1 MLLPEVK
8 RIIQEAKIVPPPEV
22 KREDGFAAKNAIL
35 WFFYVLMLVIQCI
48 YHIFRIYIYSICH
61 MSKYIYIYMIC
72 IILNIYSDMQWF
84 QQRYPIRISQPSF
97 PEGALDT
104 PGPFGRTSG
113 GYRNPPEA

>member
-1 MLLPEVK
+1 
-8 RIIQEAKIVPPPEV
+8 
-22 KREDGFAAKNAIL
+22 
-35 WFFYVLMLVIQCI
+35 
-48 YHIFRIYIYSICH
+48 
-61 MSKYIYIYMIC
+61 MIC
-72 IILNIYSDMQWF
+72 VILNIHSDMQWF